1 MIYNNRKRKQKES
14 KMLVTRYN
22 PYSDPDIRKGFEV
35 LHSLMNQFDPAV
47 KEESNLA
54 SFVPSVNTRESDDAY
69 YIEVDLPGIKKED
82 IEITTEDNVLT
93 ISGER
98 KYKDEVKEDDY
109 YKVESRYGKFSRSF
123 TLPEKVDVE
132 HIQAESKDGVL
143 EVVIPKLKEEEN
155 KPRKIEIK

>member
-1 MIYNNRKRKQKES
+1 
-14 KMLVTRYN
+14 MLITRYN
-22 PYSDPDIRKGFEV
+22 RFSDPDIRKGFEV
-35 LHSLMNQFDPAV
+35 LHSMMNQFDPTA
-47 KEESNLA
+47 KEESNLV
-54 SFVPSVNTRESDDAY
+54 SFVPAVNTRETNDAY
-69 YIEVDLPGIKKED
+69 YVEVDLPGISKED

-98 KYKDEVKEDDY
+98 KYKEEVKEGDY

-132 HIQAESKDGVL
+132 NIQAESKDGVL
-143 EVVIPKLKEEEN
+143 EVVIPKLKEDEK